1 MPISTW
7 YDRNATMIKVLL
19 CGFLLLILLIPASL
33 MRELIHERSARAQ
46 EAKNEIYAKWGGT
59 QTLTGPIISV
69 PYVGADKLTHYYH
82 ILPDKLNI
90 KTTLSPEIRKRGIF
104 ETVVYTSKNSIE
116 ADFSRLAGAVPSD
129 KKVNW
134 NNASISF

>member
-1 MPISTW
+1 M
-7 YDRNATMIKVLL
+7 R
-19 CGFLLLILLIPASL
+19 GLIT
-33 MRELIHERSARAQ
+33 ERAMRAQ

-69 PYVGADKLTHYYH
+69 PYVGTDKLTHYYH

-116 ADFSRLAGAVPSD
+116 ADFSHLASAVPSD

-134 NNASISF
+134 NNATISF